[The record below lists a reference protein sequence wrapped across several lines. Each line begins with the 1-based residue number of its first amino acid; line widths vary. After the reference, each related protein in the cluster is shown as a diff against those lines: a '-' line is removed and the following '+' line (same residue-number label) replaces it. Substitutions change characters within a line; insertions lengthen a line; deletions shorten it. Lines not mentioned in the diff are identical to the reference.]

1 MNLSWKEGWGCRV
14 RYGIWAG
21 VALMHWDADEVMV
34 EICCGGIRGESVR
47 ASTASQIK
55 INGCGFFE
63 DEWIVNR

>member
-34 EICCGGIRGESVR
+34 EICCGGIGGECEGEYCVPDQHQWLR
-47 ASTASQIK
+47 
-55 INGCGFFE
+55 FFFLKTSG
-63 DEWIVNR
+63 W